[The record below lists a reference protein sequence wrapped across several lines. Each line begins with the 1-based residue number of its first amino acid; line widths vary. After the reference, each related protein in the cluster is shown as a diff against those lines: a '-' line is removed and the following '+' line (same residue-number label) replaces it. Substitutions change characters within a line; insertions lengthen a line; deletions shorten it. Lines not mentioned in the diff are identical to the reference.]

1 MSSITPSNFAPLLP
15 VHNLIFTELLAS
27 APSSVIALC
36 SSAYERAAPVLYT
49 DIHSSPGVFRGLQEE
64 KAYGRTIE
72 ALRHTKTLSVGGSE
86 SFETLY
92 ELAGPEPRG
101 HCCPMCAPFRIV
113 PTNPSNMSSPYSRV
127 YNNLFPN
134 LERLELGFGSLK
146 ASAYHYDCFD
156 SVPSEED
163 PLFAGGS
170 RDSIVRQVARLM
182 PYNLKEI
189 VFHLDEDEADYWYEV
204 DSHLCN
210 QRPREAI
217 IFLKGTV
224 KGQERDDNRPLCPES
239 EAKRTTFGRLGE
251 RLPLEWDN
259 GVRLRVFVET
269 REPWESL
276 NARELRGYIISMGM
290 ALVRYVLLD
299 SHQRG
304 RWYWDGSGVQVG
316 HPVGSYDLDWS
327 SDSDSDTESDD
338 SDDSD
343 VAGDSDDF
351 EEPAHLSHSS
361 HSEDSEDSE
370 DSDGSDGSDESS
382 DSGNSDDSEDEK
394 GQVGLHFAQAI
405 QSQDV
410 QEHGDANAGGANDR
424 AGNDHGRENGAG
436 DERDG
441 AVNEV
446 DEEEQVFQIEIF
458 LPLLHQV
465 LAQMPANHRI
475 LVDAMVGE
483 GRLVLREYDVKE
495 VEKLGDLRLR
505 W

>member
-1 MSSITPSNFAPLLP
+1 MCSITPSNFAPLLP
-15 VHNLIFTELLAS
+15 VHNLVFTELLAS

-92 ELAGPEPRG
+92 ELAGPEPKG
-101 HCCPMCAPFRIV
+101 HCCPMCTPFRIA
-113 PTNPSNMSSPYSRV
+113 PSNPSNMSSPYSRV
-127 YNNLFPN
+127 YNNFFPN

-170 RDSIVRQVARLM
+170 QDSIVRQVARLM

-239 EAKRTTFGRLGE
+239 KAKRTSFGRLGE

-259 GVRLRVFVET
+259 G
-269 REPWESL
+269 
-276 NARELRGYIISMGM
+276 
-290 ALVRYVLLD
+290 
-299 SHQRG
+299 RG

-316 HPVGSYDLDWS
+316 HPVGSYELDWS
-327 SDSDSDTESDD
+327 SDSDPDTESDD

-370 DSDGSDGSDESS
+370 NSEGSDGSDESS
-382 DSGNSDDSEDEK
+382 DSGDSDDSEIEK

-436 DERDG
+436 DERDD
-441 AVNEV
+441 AVNGV
-446 DEEEQVFQIEIF
+446 DEEEQVFQIDIF
-458 LPLLHQV
+458 LPLVHQV
-465 LAQMPANHRI
+465 LAQMPVNHRI
-475 LVDAMVGE
+475 LVEAMVGE

-495 VEKLGDLRLR
+495 VEKLGDLRWR